1 MFKETTPLLKW
12 WIQLIAALFG
22 AAVAWQLGWWTA
34 LWHADVTKISIAI
47 IVLFVGATLLVGYM
61 AKTNDRKY
69 SDPVWFS
76 TEAMI
81 TLGMIGTVAGFL
93 LMLGSAFQDLDVKD
107 VSNVQEAIA
116 DMAVGMSTALS
127 TTLMGLI
134 CSVLTKLQMV
144 LFENSDDNEEH
155 PEI

>member
-1 MFKETTPLLKW
+1 M
-12 WIQLIAALFG
+12 
-22 AAVAWQLGWWTA
+22 QLGWCNA
-34 LWHADVTKISIAI
+34 LLNDDVTKISIAI
-47 IVLFVGATLLVGYM
+47 VVLFVGATLLVGYM

>member
-1 MFKETTPLLKW
+1 
-12 WIQLIAALFG
+12 
-22 AAVAWQLGWWTA
+22 
-34 LWHADVTKISIAI
+34 
-47 IVLFVGATLLVGYM
+47 
-61 AKTNDRKY
+61 
-69 SDPVWFS
+69 
-76 TEAMI
+76 
-81 TLGMIGTVAGFL
+81 MIGTVAGFL

>member
-1 MFKETTPLLKW
+1 
-12 WIQLIAALFG
+12 
-22 AAVAWQLGWWTA
+22 
-34 LWHADVTKISIAI
+34 
-47 IVLFVGATLLVGYM
+47 
-61 AKTNDRKY
+61 
-69 SDPVWFS
+69 
-76 TEAMI
+76 
-81 TLGMIGTVAGFL
+81 MIGTVAGFL

-144 LFENSDDNEEH
+144 LFENSNDNEEH
-155 PEI
+155 PEIRALSVYPGVVNTDMQLKIRSTNIEEFPLKNKFVEYFKNDELTEPKDVAQKIFYIMSNLSKFSKNMVSVRDF